1 MKRILAI
8 IAFCSLASAVMATEH
23 TKWIF
28 TSNGNYVD
36 VFATEAECR
45 AAQHIQRGVP
55 TVCEE
60 TGIDTP
66 VDTTT
71 DIYDV

>member
-8 IAFCSLASAVMATEH
+8 IALCSLASAVMATQH

-28 TSNGNYVD
+28 TSNGSYVD
-36 VFATEAECR
+36 EFATEAECR
-45 AAQHIQRGVP
+45 EAQDLQPGLP